1 MGNSLAFRFL
11 PLLFSSFLA
20 ATLPEVFQRAKDEF
34 RLGSYAATLATLET
48 LERESARPGLE
59 AQRAAL
65 LPGLLFYR
73 GASLAALGR
82 QTEAHQVFEEFLS
95 YQPSTRLDPAFYPKS
110 VIAALESARETL
122 RLQGRAAEGPTLVEA
137 YRAFPRP
144 EAGGA
149 EKPGEDWVEGPVRH
163 LLSPEEK
170 RGFARLSNP
179 VARSEFVTNFWK
191 LRDPKPET
199 EENEYREEFE
209 KRVAFSDS
217 RFEQD
222 EIRGSLTDRGM
233 VFILMGPPT
242 YSGRKTLVTGDDIAD
257 SSGLSRFTRSEVR
270 AAGQQGGSNAS
281 RQARIEQVTGP
292 GSKILDAAAN
302 WIEVWHY
309 LHGNLPKEIPYQ
321 EVVFEFVTKQGYGK
335 NVLQRDS
342 AALATLARAV
352 EATTKGR

>member
-1 MGNSLAFRFL
+1 MWGSLAFRFL
-11 PLLFSSFLA
+11 PVLLASILA
-20 ATLPEVFQRAKDEF
+20 TTLPEVFQRAKDEF
-34 RLGSYAATLATLET
+34 RLGSYAATLATLER
-48 LERESARPGLE
+48 LERESVRPGLE
-59 AQRAAL
+59 VERAAL

-82 QTEAHQVFEEFLS
+82 QTEAHHVFEEFLS
-95 YQPSTRLDPAFYPKS
+95 YQPNTRLDPALFPKS
-110 VIAALESARETL
+110 VITALESARETL
-122 RLQGRAAEGPTLVEA
+122 RLQGRAPEGPTLVAA

-144 EAGGA
+144 DAGGA
-149 EKPGEDWVEGPVRH
+149 EKPGEDWAEGPVRH

-170 RGFARLSNP
+170 RNFARLSNP

-191 LRDPKPET
+191 SRDPRPET

-209 KRVAFSDS
+209 KRVAFADS
-217 RFEQD
+217 RFTQD

-242 YSGRKTLVTGDDIAD
+242 YSGRKTLMTGDDTAD

-270 AAGQQGGSNAS
+270 AAGQPGSSNPT

-292 GSKILDAAAN
+292 GSTVQEAASN

-309 LHGNLPKEIPYQ
+309 SRANLPREVPYQ

-335 NVLQRDS
+335 SVLQRDS
-342 AALATLARAV
+342 AVLATLARVV
-352 EATTKGR
+352 EATPKGR